1 MSSRSQNRS
10 MANYQPIVRANVV
23 DIKTD
28 RPQKSDRFLIDTNAW
43 YWLAYSRSEETLRP
57 PKTYQITQYPRYIHA
72 ALKEMSNLFWSGL
85 SMAELT
91 TLIERSEYDIF
102 CQKNQLEPNLFPL
115 KEYRHDHPS
124 ERANQLIPRII
135 IAWNFVENVGQCLES
150 IIHQETVTQ
159 AIEDLKNQEV
169 DGYDGL
175 MVHAAK
181 TANISQI
188 ITDDI
193 DFITVPG
200 ITVFTANR
208 NAISVAKSQNKLI
221 DRSNVGKAIQRPQ
234 RK

>member
-1 MSSRSQNRS
+1 

-43 YWLAYSRSEETLRP
+43 YWLAYSRSKDTLRP
-57 PKTYQITQYPRYIHA
+57 PKDYQIKQYPRYITA
-72 ALKEMSNLFWSGL
+72 ALNTTSTLFWSGL
-85 SMAELT
+85 SMAEIT
-91 TLIERSEYDIF
+91 TLIERSEHDIF
-102 CQKNQLEPNLFPL
+102 CQENQLDPNDFSL
-115 KEYRHDHPS
+115 KEYRHGRSS
-124 ERANQLIPRII
+124 ERTNHVIPEIKTVWDI
-135 IAWNFVENVGQCLES
+135 VESCGQCLES

-208 NAISVAKSQNKLI
+208 NAISAAKSHNKLI
-221 DRSNVGKAIQRPQ
+221 DRSQSGTIGKAVQRPK